1 MVFFQHYLDGFDV
14 SGFKLVDWNEG
25 GLSVIGYESLE
36 VALLSYLG
44 LADLSSEKVGNLQL
58 FPDVDLLFLLDQ
70 MFFDLMYSFL
80 LLLFFPF
87 LNHGLKFLG

>member
-70 MFFDLMYSFL
+70 MFLDLIYSFL
-80 LLLFFPF
+80 LLLFLPF
-87 LNHGLKFLG
+87 LHHGLKFLG